1 MKPQLVID
9 GKTVRCSF
17 DKSKKY
23 GAIHMVNTFAIV
35 DQLVLKQVEKRGD
48 MAMVALRSTCIW

>member
-1 MKPQLVID
+1 MKPQLAID

-23 GAIHMVNTFAIV
+23 GAIHMVNTFTIV
-35 DQLVLKQVEKRGD
+35 DEVVLGKWKSEGTW
-48 MAMVALRSTCIW
+48 SWSH